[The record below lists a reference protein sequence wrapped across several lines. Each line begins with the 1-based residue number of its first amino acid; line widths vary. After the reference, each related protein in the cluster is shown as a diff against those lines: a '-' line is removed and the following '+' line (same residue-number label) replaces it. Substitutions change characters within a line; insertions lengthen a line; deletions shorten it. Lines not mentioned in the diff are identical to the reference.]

1 MLHEM
6 YQTIQTFVGVMVS
19 YKAWQLATLIEVM
32 MELKTKRGLV
42 VVVVNMNVQCENSS
56 VDGPSRNFEADKVD
70 YVVM

>member
-42 VVVVNMNVQCENSS
+42 VVVVNMNVQCEI
-56 VDGPSRNFEADKVD
+56 
-70 YVVM
+70 